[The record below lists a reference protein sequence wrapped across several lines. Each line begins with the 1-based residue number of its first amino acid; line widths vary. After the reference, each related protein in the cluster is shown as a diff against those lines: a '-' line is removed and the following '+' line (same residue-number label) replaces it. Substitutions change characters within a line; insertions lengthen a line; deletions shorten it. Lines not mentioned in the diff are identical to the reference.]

1 MQHCLGPQHKLFTFG
16 AGFAVCGAFSC
27 CHASFQV
34 IDTFVFGVSNDFQ
47 GVLAVER
54 QSLAASVF
62 VLALFVVIGVLDFS
76 FSKRESITAD
86 DSSAV
91 STTASGSASSSF
103 NFSFW
108 RFYLPKSFS

>member
-76 FSKRESITAD
+76 FSKESQ
-86 DSSAV
+86 
-91 STTASGSASSSF
+91 
-103 NFSFW
+103 
-108 RFYLPKSFS
+108 